1 MIGAVLESSSTICAI
16 ECERDS
22 VATLPCLCFLKGE
35 SFMLIRTEGR
45 SNPFAEISGIAGTW
59 FFWGTIFGICVL
71 ATAQR
76 VINAVNDAADS
87 EYGADSV
94 PPPAALPSG
103 TPNPPNSAGS
113 SGL

>member
-1 MIGAVLESSSTICAI
+1 
-16 ECERDS
+16 
-22 VATLPCLCFLKGE
+22 
-35 SFMLIRTEGR
+35 MLIRTEGR
-45 SNPFAEISGIAGTW
+45 SNPFTDLSRISGLW
-59 FFWGTIFGICVL
+59 FMYGTIFGVCLL